1 MGTGL
6 VWDERYM
13 WHDSGNQ
20 FGPPSPWV
28 EPTPH
33 LESAEGKRRI
43 KNLLDASG
51 LSTHLTPIAARP
63 ATDAE
68 LGRAHTAEYIAYIR
82 ETSERGGGN
91 IAARATTHIGKNG
104 YEIAAL
110 AAGGAMAAVDA
121 VIDGTVEN
129 AYALIRPPGH
139 HAEPGEGKGFCVF
152 GNAALA
158 ALHAIEAHGL
168 ERVAI
173 VDWDAHH
180 GNGTQAIFWEDPRV
194 LTISLHQDGVFP
206 PGSGPE
212 TDVGEGAGRGFNINI
227 PLPGGSGEGAYV
239 AALERIV
246 VPALRKFG
254 PALIVVACGFDAGLF
269 DPLARMSLTSE
280 SFRRMAQIVKLQAH
294 ETCGGRLVMVHEG
307 GYSLHSV
314 PFHALA
320 VLECLSGTRTDVADP
335 FLPPGGGP
343 DPVLPHQAA
352 VIDRVADV
360 LASLG

>member
-1 MGTGL
+1 MTTGL

-51 LSTHLTPIAARP
+51 LTAQLAAIPARP
-63 ATDAE
+63 ATEAE
-68 LGRAHTAEYIAYIR
+68 IGRAHTADYIAYIR
-82 ETSERGGGN
+82 EVSERGGGN

-110 AAGGAMAAVDA
+110 AAGGSIAAVDA

-152 GNAALA
+152 GNAAIA
-158 ALHAIEAHGL
+158 ALHALEARGL
-168 ERVAI
+168 DRVAI

-194 LTISLHQDGVFP
+194 LAVSLHQDGVFP
-206 PGSGPE
+206 PGSGPA
-212 TDVGEGAGRGFNINI
+212 TDVGEGPGRGFNINI
-227 PLPGGSGEGAYV
+227 PLPAGSGEAAYV
-239 AALERIV
+239 AALEQVV
-246 VPALRKFG
+246 VPALQRFR
-254 PALIVVACGFDAGLF
+254 PDLIIVPCGFDAGMH
-269 DPLARMSLTSE
+269 DPLARMSLTSA

-294 ETCGGRLVMVHEG
+294 ETCSGRLAMLHEG
-307 GYSLHSV
+307 GYSLHTV

-320 VLECLSGTRTDVADP
+320 VLECLSGFRTDVVDP
-335 FLPPGGGP
+335 FLPPDGSA
-343 DPVLPHQAA
+343 DPLLPHQAEA
-352 VIDRVADV
+352 VAAVSAI
-360 LASLG
+360 LSSL

>member
-28 EPTPH
+28 EPSPH

-51 LSTHLTPIAARP
+51 LSAELTAIAARL
-63 ATDAE
+63 ATEAE
-68 LGRAHTAEYIAYIR
+68 LLRAHTPEYVAYIR
-82 ETSERGGGN
+82 SVSERGGGN

-104 YEIAAL
+104 YDIAAL
-110 AAGGAMAAVDA
+110 AAGGAISAVDA

-152 GNAALA
+152 ANASIA
-158 ALHAIEAHGL
+158 ALHAIEARGL

-194 LTISLHQDGVFP
+194 LAISLHQDGVFP
-206 PGSGPE
+206 PGSGPA

-227 PLPGGSGEGAYV
+227 PLPGGSGEGAYI
-239 AALERIV
+239 AALDRVV
-246 VPALRKFG
+246 VPALRKFD
-254 PALIVVACGFDAGLF
+254 PELIIVACGFDAGLF

-294 ETCGGRLVMVHEG
+294 EACGGRLVMLHEG
-307 GYSLHSV
+307 GYSLHTV

-320 VLECLSGTRTDVADP
+320 VLECLSGHRTTVTDP
-335 FLPPGGGP
+335 FLPPEGSMGA
-343 DPVLPHQAA
+343 LEPHQAA
-352 VIDRVADV
+352 AIDGVSNV